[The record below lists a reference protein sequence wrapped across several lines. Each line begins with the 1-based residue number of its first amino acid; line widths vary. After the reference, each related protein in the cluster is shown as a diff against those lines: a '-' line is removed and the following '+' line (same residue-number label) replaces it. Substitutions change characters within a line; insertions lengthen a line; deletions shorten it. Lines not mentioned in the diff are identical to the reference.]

1 MTLRPPT
8 RSLRPKGSSCLN
20 RPTTRLRTK
29 RSSPAI
35 TPRAAGRLRSS
46 LSPTSAA
53 RNSVLPSAA
62 AKRKSKGVRTSK
74 PIPRTI
80 PFPNRLDERS
90 YITKG
95 SRVRLFGADYEAL
108 RFAAYQ
114 RARSSGNSLMT
125 ALCECGCGQLAP
137 WGDHLGVAARGEVA
151 HNEHGS
157 RKSDELSR
165 VKWMRHECHEK
176 SHNAGGKPVPAKP
189 RGEA

>member
-1 MTLRPPT
+1 MRLSSLTRP
-8 RSLRPKGSSCLN
+8 LKPKGVSCLSRIRKYLRALTRN
-20 RPTTRLRTK
+20 ARKKLSSSHSSPSTTRK
-29 RSSPAI
+29 H
-35 TPRAAGRLRSS
+35 
-46 LSPTSAA
+46 A
-53 RNSVLPSAA
+53 RPSAA
-62 AKRKSKGVRTSK
+62 KSGNRKGVRTSK